1 MCAMADKQE
10 MNTPAANLPATMQ
23 TQLMAARN
31 KANEAQLRYNANRS
45 AENLRAYQKAAVES
59 LTLDIQNGTFEG
71 NVEAMKMLAQIAPN
85 LLDAK
90 AKAGGKL
97 SDSAADYDL
106 KLQLELTQDQR
117 KELDHEL
124 KTIYDKGLESQNST
138 INLLGMARG
147 FAVLLSAFGVD
158 CKDFIQ
164 RCDDGIKSSLA
175 SVPHIQMDRLNEINK
190 KIDLTRPM
198 KQLTGGYDTAISEID
213 PQKAAIVY
221 QKLYGMDATG
231 QSSTESAKPTTP
243 ATTPEPK
250 GAKLSVDTTKAI
262 SAAHADGQGIKLQHP
277 DKLDDAI
284 KAAAGKDGD
293 AATLTKTELFDLNAR
308 LIGLEGKDNAADIMR
323 RIQNEAKAGVGP
335 SNSTAAKLNLPVPA
349 PAPS

>member
-1 MCAMADKQE
+1 MADKQE
-10 MNTPAANLPATMQ
+10 MNTATANLPTTMQ
-23 TQLMAARN
+23 TQSTAAKN
-31 KANEAQLRYNANRS
+31 KANEAQLRYNANKS
-45 AENLRAYQKAAVES
+45 PENTQAYLKALLES
-59 LTLDIQNGTFEG
+59 YSLEMQNNTFE
-71 NVEAMKMLAQIAPN
+71 AN
-85 LLDAK
+85 LEGLRILSKLTAELTK
-90 AKAGGKL
+90 AKSDKGVNL
-97 SDSAADYDL
+97 SSTAAEKDL
-106 KLQLELTQDQR
+106 TLQLELTQDQR

-124 KTIYDKGLESQNST
+124 KTIYDKGLASQDST

-175 SVPHIQMDRLNEINK
+175 SVPHIQMNRLNEINK
-190 KIDLTRPM
+190 IINLDRPM
-198 KQLTGGYDTAISEID
+198 EQLNHGFNTTISEIN
-213 PQKAAIVY
+213 PKNTATVAQKINSINPEE
-221 QKLYGMDATG
+221 LYHP
-231 QSSTESAKPTTP
+231 TESTKPAAP

-250 GAKLSVDTTKAI
+250 GAKLSVDTAKAI

-284 KAAAGKDGD
+284 KAAAAKDGD

-308 LIGLEGKDNAADIMR
+308 LIGLEGKDNAAEILR

-349 PAPS
+349 PS